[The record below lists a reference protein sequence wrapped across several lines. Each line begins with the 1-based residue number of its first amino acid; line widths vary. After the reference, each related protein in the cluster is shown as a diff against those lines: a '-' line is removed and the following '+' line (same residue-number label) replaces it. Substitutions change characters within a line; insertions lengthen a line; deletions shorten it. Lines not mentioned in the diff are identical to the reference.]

1 MQVFVDSN
9 FWDKWKIDLF
19 SINIFGVLQ
28 TFPPYKRSRPEI
40 WRKLGTKE
48 IGEFSPNVIFSLPS
62 GFLFGMVAPL
72 NFQKL
77 DTSGASGSECF
88 F

>member
-1 MQVFVDSN
+1 MEL
-9 FWDKWKIDLF
+9 DLF
-19 SINIFGVLQ
+19 PFNIFGVLQ

-40 WRKLGTKE
+40 GRKLGTKE
-48 IGEFSPNVIFSLPS
+48 IGIFSPNVIFALPR

-72 NFQKL
+72 DLQKL
-77 DTSGASGSECF
+77 DTSGAGGSECF